1 MRAWQVH
8 ELGDPI
14 DRMVLDEIDDPD
26 VGPGRVVVDVE
37 AVGRP
42 SPTSCSAEAS
52 TR

>member
-14 DRMVLDEIDDPD
+14 DCMVLDEIDDPD

-37 AVGRP
+37 AVGLAFQIGRA
-42 SPTSCSAEAS
+42 SCRE
-52 TR
+52 RV